1 MSFDPKD
8 PYDAAALYDMW
19 VNCSRCHATF
29 DFEPG
34 GEVNLDY
41 YHRIGQQARIEN
53 WAVLPARNHGEELV
67 FNVLC
72 PDCAR
77 RFGVDGCD
85 GRMELAAPV
94 VDQICPALRDA
105 SEQAA

>member
-19 VNCSRCHATF
+19 LNCSRCPATF

-41 YHRIGQQARIEN
+41 YHRIGQQARLDN
-53 WAVLPARNHGEELV
+53 WAVLPARNHGNELV

-72 PDCAR
+72 P
-77 RFGVDGCD
+77 
-85 GRMELAAPV
+85 AAPG
-94 VDQICPALRDA
+94 AW
-105 SEQAA
+105 EWMAAMVAWSWRRR

>member
-1 MSFDPKD
+1 MAFDSRD

-19 VNCSRCHATF
+19 LNCSRCPTTF

-41 YHRIGQQARIEN
+41 YHKIGQQARREH
-53 WAVLPARNHGEELV
+53 WAVLPARSQGELI

-72 PDCAR
+72 PECAAR
-77 RFGVDGCD
+77 LGVSGVADRLD
-85 GRMELAAPV
+85 EAEPAI
-94 VDQICPALRDA
+94 DQICEAMLQA
-105 SEQAA
+105 S